1 MAGGG
6 RRPGAGRPKGTTK
19 VAKALTVGEFVVKA
33 FEQQKA
39 AGGLIVPAS
48 TATKMIANPADL
60 PEPILA
66 EHFTDPADF
75 LRAVMNCTKLDH
87 DARKDAA
94 KALMP
99 YVHVKKGEGGKKDA
113 KDEAAK
119 SAAKGRF
126 GAAAA
131 PKLVASNG

>member
-1 MAGGG
+1 MAVGGK
-6 RRPGAGRPKGTTK
+6 RPGAGRPRGTTRVK
-19 VAKALTVGEFVVKA
+19 KATDIAAMIVATM
-33 FEQQKA
+33 
-39 AGGLIVPAS
+39 AGKPIEAHRPLPLP
-48 TATKMIANPADL
+48 KNPADL

-66 EHFTDPADF
+66 EHFADPADF

-113 KDEAAK
+113 KDDAAK
-119 SAAKGRF
+119 KAGTGRF
-126 GAAAA
+126 GAAAP
-131 PKLVASNG
+131 PKLVAANG

>member
-39 AGGLIVPAS
+39 AGGLVIPPA
-48 TATKMIANPADL
+48 IAPKLPSNPADL
-60 PEPILA
+60 PEPILP
-66 EHFTDPADF
+66 EHYDDPAQF

-119 SAAKGRF
+119 TAAKGRF
-126 GAAAA
+126 GATTP

>member
-39 AGGLIVPAS
+39 AGGLIVPA
-48 TATKMIANPADL
+48 AIAPKLIAPEIDPIL
-60 PEPILA
+60 PE
-66 EHFTDPADF
+66 HYDDPAQF

>member
-1 MAGGG
+1 MAVGGK
-6 RRPGAGRPKGTTK
+6 RPGAGRPRGTTK
-19 VAKALTVGEFVVKA
+19 VKKVTDI
-33 FEQQKA
+33 A
-39 AGGLIVPAS
+39 AMIVAS
-48 TATKMIANPADL
+48 MEGKPIEMHKPLPLPKNPADL

>member
-6 RRPGAGRPKGTTK
+6 RRPGAGRPKGSTK
-19 VAKALTVGEFVVKA
+19 VAKAMDIGTFVVKA

-39 AGGLIVPAS
+39 AGALTIPA
-48 TATKMIANPADL
+48 AIDPKLIANPADL

-113 KDEAAK
+113 KDDLAK
-119 SAAKGRF
+119 AVGKGRF
-126 GAAAA
+126 GAAAP
-131 PKLVASNG
+131 PKLVAANG

>member
-1 MAGGG
+1 
-6 RRPGAGRPKGTTK
+6 
-19 VAKALTVGEFVVKA
+19 
-33 FEQQKA
+33 
-39 AGGLIVPAS
+39 
-48 TATKMIANPADL
+48 MIANPADL